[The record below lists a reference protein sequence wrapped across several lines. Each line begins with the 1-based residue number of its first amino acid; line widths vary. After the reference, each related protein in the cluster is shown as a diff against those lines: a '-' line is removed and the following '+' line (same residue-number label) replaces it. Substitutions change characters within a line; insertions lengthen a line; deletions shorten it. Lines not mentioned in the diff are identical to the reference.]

1 MNIFIKFHKDTTTF
15 VDFLSI
21 AKFWLSTSF
30 IPRRKIVIDIGFD
43 FNNFW
48 QTVSSKFVPY
58 FCHLI
63 RKSKWQL
70 EKTNHKGLISGLVFQ
85 LNAPPFNWKLPGLYH
100 LHYPRNSYNILS
112 FEIEGICSAMHCKF
126 FHGKF
131 YRFFLCN
138 FSHYSSTMIFIKI
151 DYKSN
156 YSKIYMNYQWIPWN
170 VLISSIRNIIFIW

>member
-1 MNIFIKFHKDTTTF
+1 MNIFIKFHKDRTTF

-21 AKFWLSTSF
+21 AKVLAVYFF
-30 IPRRKIVIDIGFD
+30 ISRRKIVIVIVFD
-43 FNNFW
+43 FSNFW
-48 QTVSSKFVPY
+48 QTVFSKFVPY

-63 RKSKWQL
+63 GKSKWQL
-70 EKTNHKGLISGLVFQ
+70 EKTNHKGLISDLVFQ

-138 FSHYSSTMIFIKI
+138 FSHYSLTMIFTEK
-151 DYKSN
+151 DCETN
-156 YSKIYMNYQWIPWN
+156 HFKIYENYQ
-170 VLISSIRNIIFIW
+170 